1 MIVSKHSEEDNLHDV
16 MEELASF
23 DRTCYYDFGT
33 SLRLT
38 TSELDSIESTY
49 QEYPKRALRKVVTA
63 WLQKHYNVDKF
74 GPPTWQ
80 MLVKGVHSPA
90 GGNDYTLAKKIADNH
105 PASEWI
111 VIKSNIIHVLLIQ
124 LFIIP
129 IHSIMD
135 KFKWVKIPRKCEC
148 HIAT

>member
-1 MIVSKHSEEDNLHDV
+1 MTISVHSDEDNLHDV

-23 DRTCYYDFGT
+23 DKTRYYNIGS
-33 SLRLT
+33 SLRLRPT
-38 TSELDSIESTY
+38 ELDTIESSY
-49 QEYPKRALRKVVTA
+49 QQNPERALTKVVTA
-63 WLQKHYNVDKF
+63 WLQKHYNVHKF

-129 IHSIMD
+129 IHIIMGN
-135 KFKWVKIPRKCEC
+135 FKWVKIPRKCEC